1 MAPQIRRLP
10 ADIDRFVGRRIE
22 LVEIKRLLT
31 VTRLLTLTGIGG
43 VGKTRLAVR
52 VARDLQRTFRD
63 GVALVE
69 LADLRDPELLATT
82 IGAGLGLRDQS
93 ARWSAETLVDHIRDK
108 TMLIVL
114 DNCEHLTSACAA
126 LIEVLLRYCTELR
139 VLATSREPLE
149 LAGECVFGVSAL
161 PVPDPE
167 ARIVPAQLSQYDGVT
182 FFLDRADAAVP
193 GFAITDENHA
203 AVARLCHRLDG
214 LPLAMELAAV
224 RLRVLSVDEVLSR
237 LDDRFRLLGTSNRN
251 TVERQQTLRSC
262 MDWSFDLCTVAEQ
275 RMWRRLTVFHGSF
288 DLDAVEWI
296 CADDDLLGHEVFDV
310 VAGLV
315 GKSILQRE
323 STSVATS
330 FRMLETVRQYG
341 QAKLRE
347 ALEEDVFRRRHQHW
361 HLNLVEQL
369 ADEWISPRQAE
380 WLARLRRNHANLRA
394 ALEFCATT
402 ASEAAIGLRLVTG
415 SEPYWEVFGL
425 LPEARH
431 WLSRLLELVERDAP
445 ERCRALRLDAWFATM
460 QGDFEAAEIA
470 LDLAEKLAA
479 ELDDPLAT
487 AYVQQTTGMLD
498 ALRGGELSGISLLAD
513 ALDRF
518 RGAHDTAGEV
528 STLLLLGMT
537 AEFAGAKEE
546 AVDWLD
552 RCLAITESK
561 GESHWRAYALWML
574 GIHELWDGRPGRAGE
589 LEARVL
595 ADSREADLAAVARA
609 VEGLGFVAAR
619 HHQYD
624 RSAVLLGAA
633 DRIFDE
639 IGVSTAALPALHAYR
654 SEVDESLRA
663 AMGERNFHSRYEK
676 GRALPRHEALDLAHA
691 DGAVRTV
698 SEPVPGGCRT
708 ALTVRELEIAELVA
722 EGRSNRDI
730 ANDLIISKRT
740 AEGHVEKILSKLGF
754 SNRAQI
760 AAWITELRL
769 QN

>member
-1 MAPQIRRLP
+1 M
-10 ADIDRFVGRRIE
+10 
-22 LVEIKRLLT
+22 
-31 VTRLLTLTGIGG
+31 
-43 VGKTRLAVR
+43 R
-52 VARDLQRTFRD
+52 VARDLHRTFRD
-63 GVALVE
+63 GVSLVE
-69 LADLRDPELLATT
+69 LADLRDPELLAAT

-93 ARWSAETLVDHIRDK
+93 VRWSADTLVDHIRDK

-114 DNCEHLTSACAA
+114 DNCEHLTGACAA
-126 LIEVLLRYCTELR
+126 LVDSLLRYCTELR

-149 LAGECVFGVSAL
+149 LAGESVFSVPAL
-161 PVPDPE
+161 PVPDPD
-167 ARIVPAQLSQYDGVT
+167 ARIVPAQLIQYDGVN
-182 FFLDRADAAVP
+182 FFLDRADAALP
-193 GFAITDENHA
+193 GFTITEENHS

-237 LDDRFRLLGTSNRN
+237 LDDRFRLLGAGNRN
-251 TVERQQTLRSC
+251 VAERQQTLRSC
-262 MDWSFDLCTVAEQ
+262 MDWSFDLCTPAEQ

-288 DLDAVEWI
+288 DLDAVEQI
-296 CADDDLLGHEVFDV
+296 CADDDLPGHEIFDV

-323 STSVATS
+323 SASVPTS

-341 QAKLRE
+341 QTKLRE
-347 ALEEDVFRRRHQHW
+347 AAEEDVFRRRHQRW
-361 HLNLVEQL
+361 HLDLVEQL
-369 ADEWISPRQAE
+369 ADDWISPRQAE

-394 ALEFCATT
+394 ALEFCATS
-402 ASEAAIGLRLVTG
+402 AGEAVVGLRLIIG

-431 WLSRLLELVERDAP
+431 WLGRLLELVQPSVP
-445 ERCRALRLDAWFATM
+445 ERSRALRLDAWFAMM
-460 QGDFEAAEIA
+460 QGDFEAAEIG

-487 AYVQQTTGMLD
+487 AYVQQTAGMLD
-498 ALRGGELSGISLLAD
+498 ALRGGELTGISLLAE

-518 RGAHDTAGEV
+518 RVAHDTAGEV

-561 GESHWRAYALWML
+561 GEAHWRAYALWML
-574 GIHELWDGRPGRAGE
+574 GIHELWDGRPVRAGE
-589 LEARVL
+589 LEAQVL
-595 ADSREADLAAVARA
+595 TDSREADLAAVARA

-619 HHQYD
+619 QHQFD
-624 RSAVLLGAA
+624 RSAMLLGAA

-639 IGVSTAALPALHAYR
+639 IGVSTAALPALQAYR
-654 SEVDESLRA
+654 SEVEASLRM
-663 AMGERNFHSRYEK
+663 AMGERNFRSRYEK
-676 GRALPRHEALDLAHA
+676 GRVLPRNEALDLANA
-691 DGAVRTV
+691 DGPVRV
-698 SEPVPGGCRT
+698 AAEPVAIGCRT
-708 ALTVRELEIAELVA
+708 ALTARELEIAELVA
-722 EGRSNRDI
+722 DGRSNRDI
-730 ANDLIISKRT
+730 ANDLVISRRT
-740 AEGHVEKILSKLGF
+740 AEGHVERILSKLGF

-760 AAWITELRL
+760 AAWVTERRV